1 MQQKIHSM
9 FNTMNY
15 LGAMTLLA
23 KGGLQLGL
31 VPMVDVFE
39 GLDPQSCQPLA
50 VRVDGISK
58 KTTRESLSKYFGD
71 GHKSGGGHIEKL
83 EYIEEEGFAVITFAD
98 ADSE

>member
-1 MQQKIHSM
+1 M
-9 FNTMNY
+9 FNTMTY
-15 LGAMTLLA
+15 LGALTLLA

-39 GLDPQSCQPLA
+39 GLDAQSCQPLA

-58 KTTRESLSKYFGD
+58 KTTGESLSKYFGD
-71 GHKSGGGHIEKL
+71 GGGHIEEL
-83 EYIEEEGFAVITFAD
+83 EYIKEEGFAVITFAD